1 MKKLACIFAIAL
13 FSATMFSCTNDTAED
28 QTLYE
33 QSTDGN
39 LIMDYR
45 KRWIENIIFSKAT
58 GVLGII
64 RLLFL
69 SCILK

>member
-39 LIMDYR
+39 DHG
-45 KRWIENIIFSKAT
+45 ST
-58 GVLGII
+58 GRDG
-64 RLLFL
+64 
-69 SCILK
+69 

>member
-13 FSATMFSCTNDTAED
+13 FSSTMFSCTNDTAED

-39 LIMDYR
+39 D
-45 KRWIENIIFSKAT
+45 SGST
-58 GVLGII
+58 GRDG
-64 RLLFL
+64 
-69 SCILK
+69 